1 MVFSEDEVKKLKGLS
16 DEEALKLLK
25 TDGYNELPA
34 GEKRNIFK
42 IITEVLKEPMFF
54 LLVASSAL
62 YLFLGSIDEAMIL
75 LASVFLIMGITIY
88 QENKTENALEAL
100 RNMASPRALVI
111 RNGEQKRISGREVV
125 KGDIV
130 IIKEG
135 DRVPADAVMFWG
147 RNLLA
152 DESLLTGES
161 VPVRKIVSSDENYK
175 YCHPGGDDLPFLY
188 SGSLI
193 VQGQGVSRV
202 IATAAKTEMG
212 KIGKALSE
220 IKEEET
226 PLQKQTARIVRSI
239 FFIVVAL
246 CLIVVLA
253 HGFYRGNWI
262 GGILSGLTLA
272 MSILP
277 EEFPVVLTVFLAL
290 GAWRIAQQK
299 ALVRR
304 ISAVEIIGASTTLC
318 VDKTGTLTENKMAI
332 KKIFAEGKFYDISGD
347 PKECLPENFHE
358 LVEYGILASSRDS
371 FDPMEKALKKL
382 GDKTLCGTG
391 HLHEKWVLLE
401 EYPLSDKLLALSHVW
416 KSDEEN
422 DYIVSTK
429 GAAEAIINLCH
440 LSGKEKKEITSYVDA
455 MAKNGLR
462 VLGVAKSNF
471 KKTELPRSQHDFDL
485 KFIGLIG
492 LADPIRKSVPCAIKE
507 CYRAGIRVIMITGD
521 YPVTAQNIAKEIGLK
536 NFSETITGPELVK
549 MNPWVL
555 KKKIGTVNVFSRVI
569 PEQKLFLVDAL
580 KSNGE
585 IVAMTGDGVNDA
597 PALKSAN
604 IGIAMGERGTDVA
617 RESSDIVLLDDNFST
632 IVKAIKRGRR
642 IYDNLKKAMAYIV
655 SVHVPIAGITLITVL
670 GGWPAVI
677 YPVHVVFLE
686 LLIDP
691 ACSVVFEAEPEEE
704 NIMKR
709 PPRNP
714 KKPLFGKNMLVM
726 SLLQG
731 IFSLIAVAAVFALAL
746 NLGKTETE
754 VRTMTFITLVISNIF
769 LIFTN
774 RSWSKN
780 ILSAFSIPN
789 KSLVWIVSLIAIV
802 LTLAVYA
809 PFLRKIFYFELL
821 APLDIVISLGAGILS
836 IVWFEILKKI
846 YAKKGMEL
854 LGD

>member
-1 MVFSEDEVKKLKGLS
+1 MILTEDDIKKLKGLS
-16 DEEALKLLK
+16 DTEAQKLLK
-25 TDGYNELPA
+25 ADGYNELPSA
-34 GEKRNIFK
+34 EKRNIFK
-42 IITEVLKEPMFF
+42 IIAGVFKEPMFF
-54 LLVASSAL
+54 LLIASSMV
-62 YLFLGSIDEAMIL
+62 YLFLGNVDEAIIL
-75 LASVFLIMGITIY
+75 MASVFLILGITIY

-111 RNGEQKRISGREVV
+111 RNGEHKRIPGREVV
-125 KGDIV
+125 KGDVV

-135 DRVPADAVMFWG
+135 DRVPADAVLLWD
-147 RNLLA
+147 RNLLV

-161 VPVRKIVSSDENYK
+161 VPVRKIASSGQNYK
-175 YCHPGGDDLPFLY
+175 YSRPGGDDLPFLY

-226 PLQKQTARIVRSI
+226 PLQKQTGKIVRNI
-239 FFIVVAL
+239 FFIVVLL
-246 CLIVVLA
+246 CLVVVFA
-253 HGFYRGNWI
+253 HGFYRGNWV
-262 GGILSGLTLA
+262 GGILSGITLA

-290 GAWRIAQQK
+290 GAWRIAQKK

-304 ISAVEIIGASTTLC
+304 ISAVEIIGASTVLC
-318 VDKTGTLTENKMAI
+318 VDKTGTITENKMAI
-332 KKIFAEGKFYDISGD
+332 KKIFCDGKFYDISD
-347 PKECLPENFHE
+347 NTKEGLPENFHE
-358 LVEYGILASSRDS
+358 LIEYGILASSRDP

-382 GDKTLCGTG
+382 GEKTLNGTG

-401 EYPLSDKLLALSHVW
+401 EYPLSNELLALSHVW
-416 KSDEEN
+416 KSDREN

-429 GAAEAIINLCH
+429 GAAEAVINLCH
-440 LSGKEKKEITSYVDA
+440 LSEKEKKEIISEVDA

-462 VLGVAKSNF
+462 VLGIAKSHF
-471 KKTELPRSQHDFDL
+471 KKAKLPRSQHDFDF

-492 LADPIRKSVPCAIKE
+492 LADPIRRSVPNAIRE
-507 CYRAGIRVIMITGD
+507 CYGAGIRVVMITGD
-521 YPVTAQNIAKEIGLK
+521 YSATAENIAKEIGLK
-536 NFSETITGPELVK
+536 NFFETITGAELGK
-549 MNPWVL
+549 MNPWAL
-555 KKKIGTVNVFSRVI
+555 KKKIEKVNVFSRVI

-597 PALKSAN
+597 PALKAAH

-617 RESSDIVLLDDNFST
+617 RESADIVLLDDDFLT
-632 IVKAIKRGRR
+632 IVKAIRRGRM

-655 SVHVPIAGITLITVL
+655 SVHVPIAGITLIAVL

-677 YPVHVVFLE
+677 FPVHVVFLE

-709 PPRNP
+709 SPRDP
-714 KKPLFGKNMLVM
+714 KKPLFGKNMLIM
-726 SLLQG
+726 SFLQG
-731 IFSLIAVAAVFALAL
+731 VFSLIGVAAVFALAL
-746 NLGKTETE
+746 NLGKTEAE
-754 VRTMTFITLVISNIF
+754 VRTMTFVTLVVSNIF

-789 KSLVWIVSLIAIV
+789 KSLVWIVSMIAIF
-802 LTLAVYA
+802 LALAVYA

-821 APLDIVISLGAGILS
+821 VPLDIIISLGAGILS
-836 IVWFEILKKI
+836 VVWFEIVKKI
-846 YAKKGMEL
+846 YARKGKEL

>member
-1 MVFSEDEVKKLKGLS
+1 MVFSEDEVKKLKGVS
-16 DEEALKLLK
+16 DEEALRLLK
-25 TDGYNELPA
+25 TDGYNELPST
-34 GEKRNIFK
+34 EKRNILK
-42 IITEVLKEPMFF
+42 IITEVFKEPMFF
-54 LLVASSAL
+54 LLIASSAL

-100 RNMASPRALVI
+100 RSMASPRALVI
-111 RNGEQKRISGREVV
+111 RNSEQKRIPGREVV
-125 KGDIV
+125 KDDIV
-130 IIKEG
+130 MIKEG
-135 DRVPADAVMFWG
+135 DRVPADAVLLWG

-161 VPVRKIVSSDENYK
+161 VPVRKIVSSCENYK
-175 YCHPGGDDLPFLY
+175 YCRPGGDDLPFLY
-188 SGSLI
+188 SASLI

-202 IATAAKTEMG
+202 IATAEKTEMG
-212 KIGKALSE
+212 KIGKSLNE

-226 PLQKQTARIVRSI
+226 PLQKQTGKIVRNI
-239 FFIVVAL
+239 FFIVIIL

-262 GGILSGLTLA
+262 GGILSGITLA

-318 VDKTGTLTENKMAI
+318 VDKTGTLTENRMAI
-332 KKIFAEGKFYDISGD
+332 KKIFCNGKYYDLIRD
-347 PKECLPENFHE
+347 AIERLPENFHE
-358 LVEYGILASSRDS
+358 LIEYGILASSRDP

-382 GDKTLCGTG
+382 GNKTLFGTG
-391 HLHEKWVLLE
+391 HLHDKWILQE
-401 EYPLSDKLLALSHVW
+401 AYPLSNKLLALSHVW
-416 KSDEEN
+416 KSDENN

-429 GAAEAIINLCH
+429 GAAEAVIALCH
-440 LSGKEKKEITSYVDA
+440 LSEKEKKGIIAEVDV
-455 MAKNGLR
+455 MAKDGLR
-462 VLGVAKSNF
+462 VLGIAKSHF
-471 KKTELPRSQHDFDL
+471 KKVELPRSQHDFDF

-492 LADPIRKSVPCAIKE
+492 LADPIRKSVPSAIKE
-507 CYRAGIRVIMITGD
+507 CYRAGIRVVMITGD
-521 YPVTAQNIAKEIGLK
+521 YSATAKNIAKEIGLK
-536 NFSETITGPELVK
+536 NFSETITGSELGK
-549 MNPWVL
+549 MNSWVL
-555 KKKIGTVNVFSRVI
+555 KKKIETVNVFSRVI

-597 PALKSAN
+597 PALKAAH

-617 RESSDIVLLDDNFST
+617 RESSDIVLLDDDFST

-714 KKPLFGKNMLVM
+714 KKPLFGKKMLVM

-731 IFSLIAVAAVFALAL
+731 AFSLISVAAVFALAL
-746 NLGKTETE
+746 NLGKTEAE
-754 VRTMTFITLVISNIF
+754 VRTMTFVTLVVSNIF

-802 LTLAVYA
+802 LILAVYA
-809 PFLRKIFYFELL
+809 PFLRKIFYFDLL
-821 APLDIVISLGAGILS
+821 EPLDIIISLGAGILS
-836 IVWFEILKKI
+836 VAWFEIIKNI
-846 YAKKGMEL
+846 YIRKRVEL